1 MFQEGER
8 TRQKADPADISKA
21 MRRAKHSDVSSI
33 FEKDDFL
40 TPLQIAGF
48 FSRLTA
54 KKTYSTGSE
63 DVERHEA
70 NKEKDI
76 QELTEEVMKTFSI
89 QHPIMF
95 EKYNICEI
103 VCQSKLSKFSVG
115 MLQEICT
122 ALELDVSS
130 ITSKR
135 KKPYMDILQRLVDK
149 CSCKTM
155 N

>member
-1 MFQEGER
+1 MTRKNLTATQKTYLTEVFQEGER
-8 TRQKADPADISKA
+8 TGRKADPVDISKA
-21 MRRAKHSDVSSI
+21 MRRDKHSDVSSI

-40 TPLQIAGF
+40 TPLQIGGF
-48 FSRLTA
+48 LVGLTV

-76 QELTEEVMKTFSI
+76 HELTKEVMKTFAL

-115 MLQEICT
+115 CCRRF
-122 ALELDVSS
+122 VS
-130 ITSKR
+130 
-135 KKPYMDILQRLVDK
+135 RL
-149 CSCKTM
+149 S
-155 N
+155 